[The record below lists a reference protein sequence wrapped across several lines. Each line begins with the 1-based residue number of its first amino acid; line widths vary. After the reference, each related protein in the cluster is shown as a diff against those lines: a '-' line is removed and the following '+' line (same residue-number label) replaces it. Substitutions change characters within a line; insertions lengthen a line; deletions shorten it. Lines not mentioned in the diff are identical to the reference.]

1 MPAWSEPLSITLW
14 PPASCAGTA
23 PPEVV
28 GSNLMNRM
36 FECCAVHGCTEAQ
49 RLNRM
54 FGMLRCTWM
63 YKAQPALP
71 ESNPISRKQL
81 MVELFFLAVVGILVH
96 CAINGLRLA
105 LSGIYKEG
113 KKTSTRNIFLAD
125 IEGSNIALYC
135 FQGEERTAARQ
146 DRDAQ

>member
-1 MPAWSEPLSITLW
+1 
-14 PPASCAGTA
+14 
-23 PPEVV
+23 
-28 GSNLMNRM
+28 
-36 FECCAVHGCTEAQ
+36 
-49 RLNRM
+49 
-54 FGMLRCTWM
+54 MLRCAWM